1 MGWAQGTGYCGK
13 GKGGLMGEKRD
24 YYAVLGVGRDA
35 EGSRI
40 KKAYRKLAKKYHP
53 DTSAGNAQAEEKFRE
68 VTEDYEILSDPEKR
82 KLYDRF
88 GHAAFDGS
96 AAADGGP
103 GGHYGQGSP
112 FGDWFGQGGGSR
124 AYYRTEEG
132 GFGGTGPESG
142 RWECHFEG
150 EDVEDILRNLF
161 GGSSGTGGSGAG
173 GFGGSGFGGGSGAG
187 GFGGSGFGG
196 GSGAD
201 GFGRFGFGG
210 SGAAGFGWKDSEAG
224 GFGGAGFGGG
234 QRAGGFGNG
243 ADLQAEIFISF
254 DEAAF
259 GCDKVIRLEGQDEPG
274 TGLGAGGRP
283 LKVHIPAGIDTGKSI
298 RLKGKGRPGR
308 DGSPGDLLL
317 KVNVGEKPGY
327 SRQGMDVYTTLQ
339 IPFTTAV
346 FGGEV
351 TVQTLYGKV
360 ACKVKEGTQSGTKIR
375 LKGKGIVSMKD
386 PMVHGDQYV
395 TVQIQV
401 PSNLNE
407 EARRKLR
414 EFEKAC
420 EGRHR
425 SVA

>member
-1 MGWAQGTGYCGK
+1 ME
-13 GKGGLMGEKRD
+13 EKRD
-24 YYAVLGVGRDA
+24 YYTVLGVDRNADD
-35 EGSRI
+35 STI

-53 DTSAGNAQAEEKFRE
+53 DTSVGNAQAEEKFKE
-68 VTEDYEILSDPEKR
+68 VTKAYEVLSDPEKR

-88 GHAAFDGS
+88 GHAASDGS
-96 AAADGGP
+96 AP
-103 GGHYGQGSP
+103 GSGDYGNSYGQGSP

-132 GFGGTGPESG
+132 GFGGTGPEGG

-173 GFGGSGFGGGSGAG
+173 GFGGSGFGGGSGA
-187 GFGGSGFGG
+187 
-196 GSGAD
+196 D

-210 SGAAGFGWKDSEAG
+210 SGAPGFGWKDSEAG